1 MAPVM
6 SCVYDLPIFCTFG
19 FIDMLWHH
27 LTSTTKLLFVRL
39 VEIVLLE
46 PDQFNLKQ
54 VPCPASI
61 VLQGC
66 SQLLH
71 SGWQDLQRES
81 ASSRDAEREPMNQL
95 QRSTTSIRVHQT
107 CALSMNVLLV
117 FALFLQPKSKTAG
130 HRGMYLAHPTKCSKA
145 LSLMKSCCPI
155 EASRHSGRSHVHTSP
170 PLENC

>member
-61 VLQGC
+61 VLKGC
-66 SQLLH
+66 FQL
-71 SGWQDLQRES
+71 LQRES
-81 ASSRDAEREPMNQL
+81 ASSRDAEREPMKSL

-107 CALSMNVLLV
+107 CVLSMNVLLV
-117 FALFLQPKSKTAG
+117 FALFLQPTSKREDIEECTWLIA
-130 HRGMYLAHPTKCSKA
+130 RSAQKP
-145 LSLMKSCCPI
+145 CP
-155 EASRHSGRSHVHTSP
+155 
-170 PLENC
+170 